1 LSRYGERYGPRK
13 AADESP
19 RAPRGEGYGSVR
31 PSMAEPRRTNYQGG
45 RDKTHFDLNP
55 DQPIAPNAQGA
66 RGARHITNGRRAM
79 NEVCA
84 LLRAPVRA
92 PRPTPAAPAAVAAAP
107 VASNDLADTTAVVDA
122 NPLIPASAAT
132 HDAAQSASHGTSMS
146 A

>member
-1 LSRYGERYGPRK
+1 
-13 AADESP
+13 
-19 RAPRGEGYGSVR
+19 
-31 PSMAEPRRTNYQGG
+31 MAEPRRTNYQGG

-84 LLRAPVRA
+84 LLRAPMRA
-92 PRPTPAAPAAVAAAP
+92 PRPAPPVAAP
-107 VASNDLADTTAVVDA
+107 VAVANDVAQAEVEMVSDA
-122 NPLIPASAAT
+122 NLVAPAA
-132 HDAAQSASHGTSMS
+132 HEVEQSAPQNASVS